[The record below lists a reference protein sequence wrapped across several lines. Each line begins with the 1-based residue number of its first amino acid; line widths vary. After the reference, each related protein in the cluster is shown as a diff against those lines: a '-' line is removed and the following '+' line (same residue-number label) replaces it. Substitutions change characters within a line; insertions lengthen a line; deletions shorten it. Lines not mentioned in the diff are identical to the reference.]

1 VGKAALFFV
10 LANKAFDNT
19 NTHSSVD
26 VSVAYGM
33 VLLVVISLNQLGLL
47 VGTLFFQLLSKR
59 VGQTRELGLFGSF
72 ITVTRVNRHHF
83 LFFQEKLLL
92 KIIFFNQGDTA
103 PFGIYL
109 HIFKSR

>member
-19 NTHSSVD
+19 NKHSSVD

-59 VGQTRELGLFGSF
+59 VGQTRELDSSAKSF
-72 ITVTRVNRHHF
+72 ITVTRVNRYHF
-83 LFFQEKLLL
+83 LFL
-92 KIIFFNQGDTA
+92 KIIFFNQDDTA

-109 HIFKSR
+109 HIFKSS